1 MFIGA
6 IFGLFVGWV
15 LSIFSFDYLMIET
28 FRQFFNITLTTGA
41 YYGLFAILGI
51 ISSIFKK

>member
-6 IFGLFVGWV
+6 IFGLFAGWF
-15 LSIFSFDYLMIET
+15 LSIFNFDSLMIET
-28 FRQFFNITLTTGA
+28 FKQFFDITLTTGA

-51 ISSIFKK
+51 ISSMFKK

>member
-6 IFGLFVGWV
+6 IIGLFVGWV
-15 LSIFSFDYLMIET
+15 LSIFSFDSLMIET
-28 FRQFFNITLTTGA
+28 FRQFFDITLTTGA

>member
-6 IFGLFVGWV
+6 IFGLFAGWF
-15 LSIFSFDYLMIET
+15 LSIFNFDSLMIET
-28 FRQFFNITLTTGA
+28 FRQFFDITLTTGA
-41 YYGLFAILGI
+41 YYGLFAIVGI